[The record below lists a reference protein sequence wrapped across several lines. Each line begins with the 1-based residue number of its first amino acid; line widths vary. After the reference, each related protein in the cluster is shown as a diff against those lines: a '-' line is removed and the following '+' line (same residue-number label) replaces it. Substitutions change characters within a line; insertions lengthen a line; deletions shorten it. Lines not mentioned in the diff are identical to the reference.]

1 MASETTA
8 SCDWLS
14 AGGEIFPPMLE
25 AIEQARTSVRLEV
38 YIFEPGSLALR
49 FLEALVRAQQ
59 RGVATRVLVDALGSF
74 KLPNT
79 FWDSLRAAGG
89 IVRQFN
95 PLSLNRLS
103 IRDHR
108 KSLICDGQIGFIG
121 GFNIAPEYEGDG
133 VTKGWC
139 DLGLRLAGPIVSELA
154 AAFDE
159 MFRRADFKHKRFIR
173 FRNLGARRTLQ
184 AAQERLLL
192 SGPGRG
198 RNPIKTFLQSDLNH
212 AVDIRII
219 SAYFLPTWRIR
230 HALMR
235 VARSGGRV
243 QLILAGKSDVLLAQ
257 LAAQSLYRR
266 LLRSGIEIY
275 EYEPQILHAKLFIID
290 DVVYAGSAN
299 LDQRSLNINYELLIR
314 FADASLVEQARE
326 IFAKNLK
333 HCRQVTMEGWRRSR
347 SIWRRLKQRWAYLV
361 LVRIDPYIAQ
371 RQWKGLPD

>member
-1 MASETTA
+1 MNETL
-8 SCDWLS
+8 CDWLS

-25 AIEQARTSVRLEV
+25 AIEQARASVRLEV
-38 YIFEPGSLALR
+38 YIFEPGSLGVR

-59 RGVATRVLVDALGSF
+59 RGVATRVLVDAIGSF

-89 IVRQFN
+89 VVRQFN

-108 KSLICDGQIGFIG
+108 KSLICDEQIGFIG
-121 GFNIAPEYEGDG
+121 GFNIAPEYDGDG

-173 FRNLGARRTLQ
+173 FRKLGASRTLQ
-184 AAQERLLL
+184 AAQEQLLL

-198 RNPIKTFLQSDLNH
+198 RNPIKTSLQNDLNH
-212 AVDIRII
+212 AGDIRII

-235 VARSGGRV
+235 VARNGGRV
-243 QLILAGKSDVLLAQ
+243 QLILAGKSDVLLSQ

-266 LLRSGIEIY
+266 LLRAGVEIY
-275 EYEPQILHAKLFIID
+275 EYEPQVLHAKLFIID
-290 DVVYAGSAN
+290 GVVYAGSAN

-314 FADASLVEQARE
+314 FKDAAVVEQARV

-333 HCRQVTMEGWRRSR
+333 HCRQVTIEGWRRSR

-361 LVRIDPYIAQ
+361 LVRIDPYIAR